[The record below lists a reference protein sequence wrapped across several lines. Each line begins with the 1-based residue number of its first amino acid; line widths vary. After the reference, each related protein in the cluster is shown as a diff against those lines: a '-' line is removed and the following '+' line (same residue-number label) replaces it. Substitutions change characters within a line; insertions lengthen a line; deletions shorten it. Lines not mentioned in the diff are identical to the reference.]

1 MGVNYGYTET
11 QVITEIISYVIVY
24 GLIIWLAVWSV
35 TSLKWLS
42 ESLNRI
48 KRRLDTIEKIGGV
61 QTPVKRFDDER

>member
-1 MGVNYGYTET
+1 MGGYYGYTET

-48 KRRLDTIEKIGGV
+48 KRRLDTIEKIGNI
-61 QTPVKRFDDER
+61 QPNTKRHDEY